1 MSIITPITEGALAA
15 NLQKIAPELDRALV
29 AAHGRQVGF
38 AVILF
43 EFGPLTTLSYVS
55 NAERD
60 GLIRTM
66 REWLDRLE
74 RGQVAAPV
82 DFTKGPRG

>member
-1 MSIITPITEGALAA
+1 MIITPLTEAALAA
-15 NLQKIAPELDRALV
+15 NLQKIPELDRALT

-55 NAERD
+55 NAERE

-74 RGQVAAPV
+74 AGRIAPPV
-82 DFTKGPRG
+82 KL